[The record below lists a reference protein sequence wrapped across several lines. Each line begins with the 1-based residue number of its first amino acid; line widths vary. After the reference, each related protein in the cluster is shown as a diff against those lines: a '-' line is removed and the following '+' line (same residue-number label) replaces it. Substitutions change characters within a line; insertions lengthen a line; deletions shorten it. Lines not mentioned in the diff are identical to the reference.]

1 MVASFF
7 IWIADWRGR
16 KVLIFIGALGV
27 CVATVITATAKTLP
41 AFIGG
46 RFLLSYFATLAHMG
60 AVLYLVEM
68 APTRYRG
75 TLAGLYNTFY
85 YFGSIL
91 ATSAVYGA
99 HLHLSHRG
107 NDDWRIPLWLQMVC
121 PGIVASIVLF
131 FPESPRW

>member
-7 IWIADWRGR
+7 IWIADWKGR

-41 AFIGG
+41 VFIGG

-99 HLHLSHRG
+99 HLHLSHKG
-107 NDDWRIPLWLQMVC
+107 NTDWRLPLWLQMVC